1 MNNFRNEL
9 LKELNQE
16 GVSQKDAEELLQT
29 AFSLSKLSTIRRSY
43 EFKKLQARKI
53 SSIKTNNSFF
63 IVRVCRELLSF
74 KLLDSSGKAGFA
86 RRINKRVFIPIFAA
100 LVLLLVGSSSIVLA
114 QKSLPGE
121 TLYPVKRVTEDVI
134 VTFNPVFKEV
144 VFKRRVEENKVI
156 IEKKKVSDEQH
167 RLEEDIKE
175 EEKSEKTSITRPQTP
190 EASASGGQ
198 VEAQKEQKKE
208 IEKENKKEE
217 VKNNNVK
224 GEQTERQNS
233 DKENSNENKNKED
246 DKGEDK
252 IDNSQ
257 QKD

>member
-1 MNNFRNEL
+1 MKNNYRSDL

-16 GVSQKDAEELLQT
+16 GMSQKDAEELLQT

-43 EFKKLQARKI
+43 EFKKIKAEII
-53 SSIKTNNSFF
+53 SSQKIRGRFF
-63 IVRVCRELLSF
+63 FGFPRILIPALAVLILLF
-74 KLLDSSGKAGFA
+74 GT
-86 RRINKRVFIPIFAA
+86 
-100 LVLLLVGSSSIVLA
+100 SSIVLA

-167 RLEEDIKE
+167 RLEEDKKE
-175 EEKSEKTSITRPQTP
+175 EEKSEKTSII
-190 EASASGGQ
+190 
-198 VEAQKEQKKE
+198 EAQKKTETKKESESLEKE
-208 IEKENKKEE
+208 IEKENKKEK

-252 IDNSQ
+252 TDNSQ